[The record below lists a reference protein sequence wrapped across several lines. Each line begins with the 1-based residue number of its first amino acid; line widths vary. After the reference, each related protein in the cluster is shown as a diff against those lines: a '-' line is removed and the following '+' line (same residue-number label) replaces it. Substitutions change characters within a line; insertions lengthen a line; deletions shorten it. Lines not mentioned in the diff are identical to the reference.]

1 MGLYGLRKPGV
12 HNTGPVVS
20 EHGFRTGKRGNTTE
34 VIDSDGLFNSEKLAQ
49 SLDDY
54 YIVETLVN
62 YDVMLGLTG
71 VDPTSASDVTLIDA
85 DDENYEVVI
94 LVRITSEITGDAG
107 QIEDSVQ
114 FGYVGEVDAFGALTA
129 TAVGATQIFT
139 GESADGANILITKDG
154 EITGG
159 TFDLILL
166 AKELEE

>member
-1 MGLYGLRKPGV
+1 MGKYGIGKPGV
-12 HNTGPVVS
+12 HDTGPVVS
-20 EHGFRTGKRGNTTE
+20 EAGFRVGDKLSSVE

-71 VDPTSASDVTLIDA
+71 VDPTDASDVTLIDA
-85 DDENYEVVI
+85 GDENYEVVI
-94 LVRITSEITGDAG
+94 LVRITDAITGSAG
-107 QIEDSVQ
+107 QILDSVQ
-114 FGYVGEVDAFGALTA
+114 FGYVGEVDDFGALTA

-139 GESADGANILITKDG
+139 GESAGGANILITKDG